1 MSRVITAKFGGTSLA
16 DASQIRKVAEIIKSN
31 PERRYVVASAPG
43 KRFKDDIKVTDLLY
57 SCYSEFAK
65 GDEYSGTLAKIK
77 ARYAEII
84 SELGIK
90 FDIGAEIE
98 KIENELRYY
107 PPADYLASRGE
118 YLNSKI
124 IAEFLGWPFVDAA
137 EVIFFDENGNFDGE
151 RTFMTMS
158 GKLRDFPNAVIP
170 GFYGTQISVSS
181 MPQGGIKTFSRGG
194 SDVTGSIVARSTQSD
209 IYENWTDVS
218 GMLSA
223 DPRIVS
229 NPKPIEYITYTE
241 LRELSYMG
249 ASVLHED
256 AVFPVRKAGIPI
268 NIRNTNSPDDKGT
281 LIAATIP
288 SDVKRNPVTGI
299 AGRKG
304 FTSIRVEKSQMNGET
319 GFGARLLYIFARN
332 GIPFEHCPTGIDTI
346 SVVVNS
352 SSFDAKRDEILRELK
367 NELSPDFITIEKNLA
382 VIAVVGEGMVSA
394 RGTAAKVF
402 SALAEAGVNIRM
414 IDQGSD
420 ELNIIIGVDEAD
432 YEKSLKALY
441 SAMIK

>member
-1 MSRVITAKFGGTSLA
+1 MTTITAKFGGTSLA
-16 DASQIRKVAEIIKSN
+16 DASQIRKVADIIKAN
-31 PERRYVVASAPG
+31 PDRKYVVVSAPG
-43 KRFKDDIKVTDLLY
+43 KRFSTDIKVTDLLY

-77 ARYAEII
+77 ARYAEIV
-84 SELGIK
+84 SELGVK
-90 FDIGAEIE
+90 FDVGAEIE
-98 KIENELRYY
+98 RIEDELRRY

-118 YLNSKI
+118 YLNAKI
-124 IAEFLGWPFVDAA
+124 IAEFLGWTFVDAA
-137 EVIFFDENGNFDGE
+137 EVIFFDDNGNFDGE
-151 RTFMTMS
+151 RTYMAMS
-158 GKLRDFPNAVIP
+158 AKLRDIPRAVIP
-170 GFYGTQISVSS
+170 GFYGSTPDGRVR
-181 MPQGGIKTFSRGG
+181 TFSRGG
-194 SDVTGSIVARSTQSD
+194 SDITGAIVARSTQSD

-223 DPRIVS
+223 DPRIVDR
-229 NPKPIEYITYTE
+229 PRPIANITYTE

-268 NIRNTNSPDDKGT
+268 NIRNTNSPEDKGT
-281 LIAATIP
+281 LIAASIP
-288 SDVKRNPVTGI
+288 ADVKRSPVTGI

-304 FTSIRVEKSQMNGET
+304 FISIRVEKSQMNGET

-332 GIPFEHCPTGIDTI
+332 GVPFEHCPTGIDTI
-346 SVVVNS
+346 SVVVS
-352 SSFDAKRDEILRELK
+352 SSAFDSKREEILREIK

-394 RGTAAKVF
+394 RGTAAKIF
-402 SALAEAGVNIRM
+402 GALADAGVNIRM

-420 ELNIIIGVDEAD
+420 ELNIIVGVDDSD
-432 YEKSLKALY
+432 YETSIKALY
-441 SAMIK
+441 GAMIKQ

>member
-1 MSRVITAKFGGTSLA
+1 MRTITAKFGGTSLA

-31 PERRYVVASAPG
+31 PERKYVVASAPG
-43 KRFKDDIKVTDLLY
+43 KRFSDDIKVTDLLY

-65 GDEYSGTLAKIK
+65 GSEYSDILAKIK
-77 ARYAEII
+77 ARYADII

-90 FDIGAEIE
+90 FDISAEIE
-98 KIENELRYY
+98 TIEYELKKY

-118 YLNSKI
+118 YLNAKI

-137 EVIFFDENGNFDGE
+137 EAIFFDEAGIFEDSKTYHALGE
-151 RTFMTMS
+151 
-158 GKLRDFPNAVIP
+158 KLKALSCAVIP
-170 GFYGTQISVSS
+170 GFYGS
-181 MPQGGIKTFSRGG
+181 MPDGRIKTFSRGG
-194 SDVTGSIVARSTQSD
+194 SDITGSIVARSVGAD
-209 IYENWTDVS
+209 LYENWTDVS

-229 NPKPIEYITYTE
+229 KPKPIEYITYTE

-256 AVFPVRKAGIPI
+256 AVFPVRTAGIPV
-268 NIRNTNSPDDKGT
+268 NIRNTNSPDDSGT
-281 LIAATIP
+281 LIAASIP
-288 SDVKRNPVTGI
+288 HDVKRNPVTGI

-304 FTSIRVEKSQMNGET
+304 FTSIRVEKSQMNGQT
-319 GFGARLLYIFARN
+319 GFGARLLYIFSRN
-332 GIPFEHCPTGIDTI
+332 GVPFEHCPTGIDTI

-352 SSFDAKRDEILRELK
+352 SAFDAKRDDILREIK

-382 VIAVVGEGMVSA
+382 AIAVVGEGMISA

-402 SALAEAGVNIRM
+402 TALAEAGVNIRM

-420 ELNIIIGVDEAD
+420 ELNIIIGVDESD

-441 SAMIK
+441 SAMIN